1 MTPRFLAWA
10 IDRMELLK
18 TRDGRLQESRFGREY
33 QKFYFGHVK
42 IMMPIA
48 HSSRDDQE
56 AVGEGRGV
64 EL

>member
-33 QKFYFGHVK
+33 QKFSFGHVK

-48 HSSRDDQE
+48 HSSRDDQK

>member
-1 MTPRFLAWA
+1 MTPRFLARA

-33 QKFYFGHVK
+33 QKFHFGHVK
-42 IMMPIA
+42 FMMPIA

-56 AVGEGRGV
+56 VVGEGRGV